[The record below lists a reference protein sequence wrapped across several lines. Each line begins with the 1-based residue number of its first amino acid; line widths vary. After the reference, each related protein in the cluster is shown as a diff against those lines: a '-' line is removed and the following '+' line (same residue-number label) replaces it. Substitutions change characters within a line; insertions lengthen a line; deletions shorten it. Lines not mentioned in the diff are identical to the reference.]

1 VGVSSIVQ
9 LCAAVQTAV
18 AGVSGIRFA
27 DGPFDSLPGG
37 AEPVAVCL
45 PGSGRYDLADS
56 DSNQAAHTLTLLV
69 IKPRVNQRTD
79 WAALKGLG
87 DAVVAALLA
96 DVTLGG
102 LAIQLHPIRYTFGD
116 MEIDAGRYQ
125 GWVFELDVTTMT

>member
-1 VGVSSIVQ
+1 MQ
-9 LCAAVQTAV
+9 LCAAVQAAV

-37 AEPVAVCL
+37 AEPVALCL
-45 PGSGRYDLADS
+45 PNSGRYDLLDS
-56 DSNQAAHTLTLLV
+56 DGNQAEHTLTLLV

-87 DAVVAALLA
+87 DLIMTALLS

-102 LAIQLHPIRYTFGD
+102 LAIKLHPIRYTFGD

-125 GWVFELDVTTMT
+125 GWLFELEIMTMTD